1 MAFTFCAFFDR
12 FVSILTDF
20 LLLIFYGN
28 IWKSKTSSGSFKKIK
43 RLDISKS
50 HIKTLPNEFAELHE
64 LMFIDFRGL
73 FPSLLPTFLY
83 LSLVFS
89 FFLFLKKE
97 TKQNKKTG
105 VNIEEQNWNNLE
117 KTFLSLP
124 ALCEIKLNPELESLV
139 SPQLKELM
147 NKNREHFGELLTA
160 F

>member
-89 FFLFLKKE
+89 FFLFFKKK
-97 TKQNKKTG
+97 KQNKTKKQGLILRSKTG
-105 VNIEEQNWNNLE
+105 IIL
-117 KTFLSLP
+117 K
-124 ALCEIKLNPELESLV
+124 KLFCPCQRYV
-139 SPQLKELM
+139 K
-147 NKNREHFGELLTA
+147 
-160 F
+160 